1 MENADSIKV
10 VETQNTI
17 IRLLS
22 DTVDELFRLLMQHI
36 SAEEADSMGA
46 IRKINMAAE
55 LKAELEREEKL

>member
-36 SAEEADSMGA
+36 SAEEADSMGV